1 MKKNCCYFLAI
12 LFISISS
19 VNVNAQNP
27 VVQTIYTAD
36 PAPMVYKDTLFMYT
50 GHDEDKSTWFV
61 MKDWH
66 VYSTTDMVNW
76 TDRGI
81 PLSLNTFK
89 WADKDAWAG
98 HCIYRDGKFYFY
110 APVHEK
116 GGGMAI
122 GVAVSDKPTGPFKD
136 ALGKPLISGGWGY
149 IDPAA
154 FMGDNGDAYLYWGN
168 PHLYYVKLNRD
179 MQSYDPSVG
188 IVKVPLTAESFKLR
202 IIDADKTFNW
212 AESVNGLASHCV
224 KNNADNKYYWYVS
237 AIDRNSKKQVIAVG
251 VGDRA
256 IGPFR
261 DVLGKPLITKNTE
274 GDNINPTI
282 ILDDNKQ
289 SWLTW
294 GTDQLHYTKMNTD
307 MVSYD
312 HSIGITKIPGDKKTW
327 FRDKIKGTVNST
339 EKRFTTYEEGPWLYK
354 RNKQYYLFY
363 PAGGVPEHLA
373 YSTSGSPAGPWVYR
387 DTVMEVIKKGGAFT
401 NHPGV
406 IDYKGKT
413 YLFYHTGALPGG
425 GGFNRSASVDELHF
439 NPDGSAQR
447 VTPTSGLQQAVG
459 KVDPYRRVEAET
471 IAWEVGVETASDD
484 EVGVYVTDIDNGDYI
499 KIRNVDFKKG
509 ARSFQAGV
517 ASASG
522 GATIE
527 IRIGSPDGKLIG
539 TCFVN
544 STGAMQ
550 QWGISSCKLEKT
562 TGIHD
567 VFLVFRGNTTNLFH
581 FDWWKFSTK

>member
-1 MKKNCCYFLAI
+1 MKKSFFYCSIVVLALSGKLDVI
-12 LFISISS
+12 
-19 VNVNAQNP
+19 AQNP

-36 PAPMVYKDTLFMYT
+36 PAPLVYNDTLFMYT

-116 GGGMAI
+116 GKGMAI
-122 GVAVSDKPTGPFKD
+122 GVAVADKPTGPFKD

-154 FMGDNGDAYLYWGN
+154 FIDDNGDAYLYWGN
-168 PHLYYVKLNRD
+168 PHLYYVKLNKD

-188 IVKVPLTAESFKLR
+188 IVKVPLTGDGFKWRVINAEQ
-202 IIDADKTFNW
+202 TFPW
-212 AESVNGLASHCV
+212 AESVNVLASHSV
-224 KNNADNKYYWYVS
+224 KNNADNKFYWYVS
-237 AIDRNSKKQVIAVG
+237 AVDKATKKQVIAVG
-251 VGDRA
+251 VGDKA
-256 IGPFR
+256 MGPFK
-261 DVLGKPLITKNTE
+261 DVLGKPLITEYTE
-274 GDNINPTI
+274 GGNINPTI
-282 ILDDNKQ
+282 IVDDNKQ

-294 GTDQLHYTKMNTD
+294 GNDQLRYVKMDAD

-312 HSIGITKIPGDKKTW
+312 NSSGIQLIPEDKKKW
-327 FRDKIKGTVNST
+327 FTDKIKGTVNST

-373 YSTSGSPAGPWVYR
+373 YSTAASPTGPWMYR
-387 DTVMEVIKKGGAFT
+387 DTVMEVIKRGGAFT

-406 IDYKGKT
+406 VDYKGKT
-413 YLFYHTGALPGG
+413 YLFYHNGALPGG
-425 GGFNRSASVDELHF
+425 GGFNRSVCVDELHF
-439 NPDGSAQR
+439 NPDGSVQR
-447 VTPTSGLQQAVG
+447 LIPTPGIQEAAG
-459 KVDPYRRVEAET
+459 KINPFKRVEAET
-471 IAWEVGVETASDD
+471 IAWEVGVETAINDQS
-484 EVGVYVTDIDNGDYI
+484 GLYVTDIDNGDHI
-499 KIRNVDFKKG
+499 KIRNVDFGKG
-509 ARSFQAGV
+509 ARSMEARV
-517 ASASG
+517 ATPSDG
-522 GATIE
+522 GTIE
-527 IRIGSPDGKLIG
+527 IRLGAPDGKLIG
-539 TCFVN
+539 TCKIKN
-544 STGAMQ
+544 TGGYDKWATT
-550 QWGISSCKLEKT
+550 SCKIEKT
-562 TGIHD
+562 TGLQD
-567 VFLVFRGNTTNLFH
+567 VFLVFRGSNANLFN
-581 FDWWKFSTK
+581 FDWWKLNK